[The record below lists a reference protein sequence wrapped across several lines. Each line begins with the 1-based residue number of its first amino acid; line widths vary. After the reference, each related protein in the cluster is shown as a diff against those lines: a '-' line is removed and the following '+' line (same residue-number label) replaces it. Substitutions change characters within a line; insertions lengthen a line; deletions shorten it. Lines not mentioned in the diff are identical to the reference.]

1 MLIIVYH
8 IPNNTSK
15 PDTTTYLHKHLD
27 SLMGEMYFLRKELK
41 GKNELIK
48 TRLNKADILK
58 QEATIHNN
66 ETSK

>member
-1 MLIIVYH
+1 
-8 IPNNTSK
+8 
-15 PDTTTYLHKHLD
+15 
-27 SLMGEMYFLRKELK
+27 MGEMYFLRKELK

-48 TRLNKADILK
+48 TRLNKTDISK